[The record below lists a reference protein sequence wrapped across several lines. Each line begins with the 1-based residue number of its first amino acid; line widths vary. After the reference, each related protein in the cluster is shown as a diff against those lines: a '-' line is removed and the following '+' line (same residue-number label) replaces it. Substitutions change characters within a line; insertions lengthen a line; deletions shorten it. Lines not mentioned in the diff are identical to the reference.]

1 MLLPLHPPAAEE
13 HIMARFFIDRP
24 VFAIVLSLFITLS
37 GLLAMAVLPIAQYP
51 QITLPTINVSTQYI
65 GANAE
70 VVRESVAQV
79 LEDKVNGVEGMLYMD
94 SQSTGNGL
102 YSLNVTFGLDKDAD
116 MASVLTQNRVTTAT
130 PSLPTE
136 VNQVGVTLRKQT
148 PDVLMYYALHSPAGT
163 YDPLFLKN
171 YGSIYVTDVLKRI
184 PGVGN
189 VSEYGSDFGLRIWLD
204 PTLMASHGITVNDI
218 LQAVKEQNVQVP
230 AGTLGQYPAPDTQ
243 VFQYSVLV
251 QGRLVQAEEFCS
263 VIVKSAGAGRFV
275 RIMDVARCELG
286 AKDYLYFGS
295 YNGKPAAIYAINL
308 TPDANALDVAE
319 LIRAEMEQLGQNFP
333 PDLALDIVTDN
344 TLFVTESMT
353 EVLHTLFE
361 AMALVLIVVTLFLQS
376 WRATVIPM
384 LAVPVSL
391 IGTLALF
398 VALGFSINTL
408 TLFALVLAIGIVVD
422 DAIVVVEAVEYHM
435 KVNGL
440 SPRDATIRA
449 MEEVSGPVVAIALVL
464 CAVFVPVALLGGIS
478 GVMFRQFGLTVAVS
492 VLLSALVAL
501 TLTPAL
507 CATML
512 RAHTGHP
519 HGPVAR
525 FFGAFNAGFDWLN
538 ARYGKGV
545 ALALRRSLLMM
556 LTLGALVLATAELFR
571 QVPTTFVP
579 NEDQG
584 YFLAS
589 VQLPEASTLARTKAV
604 MTQVEAVAR
613 SIPGVEKTLGIS
625 GVNLLQGTPQSH
637 AGLLVVRLKEWGE
650 RTTDELSLRNII
662 LTFNQKAQA
671 VTEAQVM
678 PFNPPPI
685 PGLSATGG
693 FSLMLQ
699 DKGGRGA
706 AALQQVADDF
716 VAAARQRPEISMAF
730 SKLQSST
737 PAVRLEVDRD
747 KAKQLGV
754 SLADLFASL
763 QTMLGGTQIND
774 FSRFGRTYKVTMQAA
789 SEFRADTS
797 ALNMLYVRG
806 ASGAMVPLSTLVSW
820 EKTGAPQ
827 VLKRFNGY
835 LAAEIGGNPAT
846 GYSSGEALAA
856 LAELATQ
863 LPDGYGF
870 EWSGLS
876 RQEKE
881 SAGQT
886 LPILALAV
894 LVVFLFLAALYES
907 WAVPF
912 AVLLALPLGVF
923 GAMLALWIAGAP
935 GSVYTQIGLILVIG
949 LAAKNAILIVEFAK
963 MKREEG
969 ASIRDAAIDAARQ
982 RLRPILM
989 TSLAFILGV
998 VPLILASGAGAASR
1012 VTLGLA
1018 VFGGMLMATLL
1029 AIFLVPVLYAL
1040 IQGLAERLTGK
1051 SAHPPQS

>member
-1 MLLPLHPPAAEE
+1 
-13 HIMARFFIDRP
+13 MARFFIDRP

-37 GLLAMAVLPIAQYP
+37 GLLALAVLPIAQYP
-51 QITLPTINVSTQYI
+51 RITLPTINVSTQYI
-65 GANAE
+65 GASAD

-79 LEDKVNGVEGMLYMD
+79 VEDKVNGVEGMLYMD

-204 PTLMASHGITVNDI
+204 PTRMSKQSITVNDI
-218 LQAVKEQNVQVP
+218 LQAVKEQNIQVP
-230 AGTLGQYPAPDTQ
+230 AGTLGQYPAPPHQ

-251 QGRLVQAEEFCS
+251 QGRLVAAEEFCA
-263 VIVKSAGAGRFV
+263 VILKSGGAGQFV
-275 RIMDVARCELG
+275 RIRDVARCELG

-295 YNGKPAAIYAINL
+295 FNGKPAAIYAINL

-319 LIRAEMEQLGQNFP
+319 KIRAEMEQLGRNFP
-333 PDLALDIVTDN
+333 PDLALEIVTDN

-376 WRATVIPM
+376 WRATLIPM

-435 KVNGL
+435 KVNKL
-440 SPRDATIRA
+440 SAREATVRA
-449 MEEVSGPVVAIALVL
+449 MQEVSGPVVAIALVL

-507 CATML
+507 CALLL
-512 RAHTGHP
+512 RPHTDHP
-519 HGPVAR
+519 HGEHPHGMLAR
-525 FFGAFNAGFDWLN
+525 FFAAFNNGFDWLN
-538 ARYGKGV
+538 ARYGNGV
-545 ALALRRSLLMM
+545 TMALRRSLLMM
-556 LTLGALVLATAELFR
+556 LTLVALVLATAELFR

-589 VQLPEASTLARTKAV
+589 VQLPEASTLARTNAV
-604 MTQVEAVAR
+604 MAQVETVAR

-637 AGLLVVRLKEWGE
+637 AGLLVVRLKQWGE
-650 RTTDELSLRNII
+650 RTTDETSLRTIMQ
-662 LTFNQKAQA
+662 TFNRDVQA
-671 VTEAQVM
+671 VKEAQVM

-685 PGLSATGG
+685 PGLSSTGG

-716 VAAARQRPEISMAF
+716 VAAARQRPEIGMAF

-737 PAVRLEVDRD
+737 PSVRLEVDRD

-754 SLADLFASL
+754 SLSDLFATL

-789 SEFRADTS
+789 SEFRADTG
-797 ALNMLYVRG
+797 ALNLLYVRG
-806 ASGAMVPLSTLVSW
+806 AGGSMVPLSTLVSW

-835 LAAEIGGNPAT
+835 LAAEIGGNPAP

-856 LAELATQ
+856 LAELAAQ

-870 EWSGLS
+870 EWAGLS
-876 RQEKE
+876 RQEQE
-881 SAGQT
+881 TAGQT

-923 GAMLALWIAGAP
+923 GAMLALWITGAP

-969 ASIRDAAIDAARQ
+969 ASIRDAAIEAARQ

-998 VPLILASGAGAASR
+998 VPLILATGAGAASR

-1018 VFGGMLMATLL
+1018 VFGGMLMATVL
-1029 AIFLVPVLYAL
+1029 AIFMVPVLYAL
-1040 IQGLAERLTGK
+1040 IQQLAESRRRT
-1051 SAHPPQS
+1051 

>member
-1 MLLPLHPPAAEE
+1 
-13 HIMARFFIDRP
+13 MARFFIDRP

-37 GLLAMAVLPIAQYP
+37 GLLALGVLPIAQYP

-65 GANAE
+65 GANAD
-70 VVRESVAQV
+70 VVLESVAQV
-79 LEDKVNGVEGMLYMD
+79 VEDKVNGVEGMLYMD

-102 YSLNVTFGLDKDAD
+102 YSLNVTFGLDKNAD

-130 PSLPTE
+130 PSLPSE

-148 PDVLMYYALHSPAGT
+148 PDVLMYYALHSPGGT

-204 PTLMASHGITVNDI
+204 PTRMSKQGITVNDI
-218 LQAVKEQNVQVP
+218 LQAVKEQNIQVP
-230 AGTLGQYPAPDTQ
+230 AGTLGQYPAPPHQ

-251 QGRLVQAEEFCS
+251 QGRLVAAEEFCA
-263 VIVKSAGAGRFV
+263 VILKSGGAGQFV
-275 RIMDVARCELG
+275 RIRDVARCELG

-295 YNGKPAAIYAINL
+295 FNGKPAAIYAINL

-319 LIRAEMEQLGQNFP
+319 KIRAEMEQLGRNFP

-376 WRATVIPM
+376 WRATLIPM

-398 VALGFSINTL
+398 LALGFTINTL

-440 SPRDATIRA
+440 SPRDATVRA
-449 MEEVSGPVVAIALVL
+449 MQEVSGPVVAIALVL

-507 CATML
+507 CALLL
-512 RAHTGHP
+512 RPHAAH
-519 HGPVAR
+519 AR
-525 FFGAFNAGFDWLN
+525 GLMAGFFAAFNRGFDWLN
-538 ARYGKGV
+538 ARYGSGV

-556 LTLGALVLATAELFR
+556 LTLAALVLATAELFR

-589 VQLPEASTLARTKAV
+589 VQLPEASTLARTKDVLA
-604 MTQVEAVAR
+604 QVETVVRA
-613 SIPGVEKTLGIS
+613 IPGVEKTLGIS
-625 GVNLLQGTPQSH
+625 GVNLLQSTPQSH
-637 AGLLVVRLKEWGE
+637 AGLLVVRLKQWDE
-650 RTTDELSLRNII
+650 RTTEEMSLRNIL
-662 LTFNQKAQA
+662 LTFNREVQA
-671 VTEAQVM
+671 VKEAQVM

-685 PGLSATGG
+685 PGLSSTGG
-693 FSLMLQ
+693 FSMMLQ

-716 VAAARQRPEISMAF
+716 VAAARQRPEIGMAF

-737 PAVRLEVDRD
+737 PSVRLEVDRD

-754 SLADLFASL
+754 SLSDLFATL

-789 SEFRADTS
+789 SEFRANTG
-797 ALNMLYVRG
+797 ALNLLYVRG
-806 ASGAMVPLSTLVSW
+806 AGGAMVPLSTLVSW
-820 EKTGAPQ
+820 EKAGAPQ

-846 GYSSGEALAA
+846 GYSSGEVLTALEELAA
-856 LAELATQ
+856 G

-870 EWSGLS
+870 EWAGLS

-886 LPILALAV
+886 LPILVLAV

-923 GAMLALWIAGAP
+923 GAMLALWVSGAP

-969 ASIRDAAIDAARQ
+969 ASIRDAAIEAARQ

-998 VPLILASGAGAASR
+998 VPLILATGAGAASR

-1018 VFGGMLMATLL
+1018 VFGGMLMATVL

-1040 IQGLAERLTGK
+1040 IQQLAERWSGGDRK
-1051 SAHPPQS
+1051 RG

>member
-1 MLLPLHPPAAEE
+1 
-13 HIMARFFIDRP
+13 MARFFIDRP

-37 GLLAMAVLPIAQYP
+37 GLLALTVLPIAQYP
-51 QITLPTINVSTQYI
+51 RITLPTI
-65 GANAE
+65 
-70 VVRESVAQV
+70 
-79 LEDKVNGVEGMLYMD
+79 KVNGVEGMLYMD
-94 SQSTGNGL
+94 SQSTSNGL

-148 PDVLMYYALHSPAGT
+148 PDVLMYYALHSPGGT

-171 YGSIYVTDVLKRI
+171 YGTIYVTDVLKRI

-204 PTLMASHGITVNDI
+204 PTRMSKQGITVNDI
-218 LQAVKEQNVQVP
+218 LQAVKEQNIQVP
-230 AGTLGQYPAPDTQ
+230 AGTLGQYPAPPHQ

-251 QGRLVQAEEFCS
+251 QGRLVAADEFCN
-263 VIVKSAGAGRFV
+263 VILKSAGSGQFV
-275 RIMDVARCELG
+275 RIRDVANCELG

-319 LIRAEMEQLGQNFP
+319 QIRAEMDQLGRNFP

-376 WRATVIPM
+376 WRATLIPM

-398 VALGFSINTL
+398 LALGFSINTL

-440 SPRDATIRA
+440 APRDATIRA
-449 MEEVSGPVVAIALVL
+449 MQEVSGPVVAIALVL

-492 VLLSALVAL
+492 VMLSALVAL

-507 CATML
+507 CALLL
-512 RAHTGHP
+512 RPHVNHP
-519 HGPVAR
+519 HGLMAR
-525 FFGAFNAGFDWLN
+525 FFAAFNTGFDWLN
-538 ARYGKGV
+538 ARYGSGV
-545 ALALRRSLLMM
+545 TLALRRSLLMM
-556 LTLGALVLATAELFR
+556 LTLVALVVGTAELFR

-589 VQLPEASTLARTKAV
+589 VQLPEASTLARTRDV
-604 MTQVEAVAR
+604 MTQVEAVVRA
-613 SIPGVEKTLGIS
+613 IPGVDKTLGIS
-625 GVNLLQGTPQSH
+625 GVNLLQNTPQSH
-637 AGLLVVRLKEWGE
+637 AGLLVVRLQEWGE
-650 RTTDELSLRNII
+650 RTTDDLSLRTIMQ
-662 LTFNQKAQA
+662 TFVRDVQK

-685 PGLSATGG
+685 PGLSSTGG

-716 VAAARQRPEISMAF
+716 VAAARQRPEIGMAF

-737 PAVRLEVDRD
+737 PSVRLEVDRD

-754 SLADLFASL
+754 SLSDLFATL

-789 SEFRADTS
+789 SEFRADTG
-797 ALNMLYVRG
+797 ALNLLYVRG
-806 ASGAMVPLSTLVSW
+806 AGGAMVPLSTLVSW

-835 LAAEIGGNPAT
+835 LAAEIGGNPAP

-856 LAELATQ
+856 LTELTAS

-870 EWSGLS
+870 EWAGLS
-876 RQEKE
+876 RQEQE
-881 SAGQT
+881 TAGQT

-923 GAMLALWIAGAP
+923 GAMLALWVTGAP

-998 VPLILASGAGAASR
+998 VPLILATGAGAASR

-1018 VFGGMLMATLL
+1018 VFGGMLMATVL

-1040 IQGLAERLTGK
+1040 IQQLAERGGGGENSDGK
-1051 SAHPPQS
+1051 SAGDKSPD